1 MSNIKTARQMYEQFM
16 QSFFEKIDSI
26 GDEVMTTEDIQ
37 ELAVQND
44 VEWQSIASIN
54 NMLTDFGYG
63 SKPLKNSAERIWFVK
78 GK

>member
-1 MSNIKTARQMYEQFM
+1 MYEQFM

-63 SKPLKNSAERIWFVK
+63 SKQLKNSAERIWFVK